1 MFSNTLHCCFAQ
13 IIDLNLSMNFYC
25 TVWTMVDVNWIVVV
39 YGELDCGLLQSLEN
53 LDFEA

>member
-1 MFSNTLHCCFAQ
+1 MLHCCFAQ
-13 IIDLNLSMNFYC
+13 IIDLNLSMIFYC
-25 TVWTMVDVNWIVVV
+25 TAWTTVDMSWIVV